1 MSAAPL
7 IVGTAGHIDHGKT
20 SLVRALTGVDL
31 DRSPEEK
38 ARGITLHL
46 GFTATTLPGGRSVSF
61 VDVPG
66 HERLVRTMIAGACG
80 LDAALLCVSA
90 VEGVMPQTREHL
102 AILGLLGVQAGLV
115 VLTCPDLVDEDGLL
129 LARMDVE
136 DNVVGTFLEGAPIL
150 AVASGPSP
158 AGHAALLEAL
168 GALPVRGRPVAG
180 AFRLPVDRAFLRPGF
195 GAVVTGTV
203 ASGAVRDGEE
213 LIVQPTGQRARLRGL
228 HHSGLPV
235 TEVSAGQRAALNLA
249 GVAEADLSRGLVVT
263 RPGGPSPTPILDVEL
278 RLLPDAPALEDGVR
292 VRLLIGTAEVLAVV
306 ATISAPAAGA
316 ELGPPLFP
324 GDALLAQLRTEAP
337 IVAEAGDRFVLRRE
351 SPLQTLGG
359 GVVLD
364 PHAPRLRRRDLA
376 RAQAELLALR
386 AGDERPLLDRAG
398 DLGLAQNDPRAA
410 GLGAPL
416 GDRRLH
422 PERLARLHARLD
434 AALAEWHAE
443 HPQASAL
450 GRRELHMT
458 ALPQLTERLFDAL
471 VQQAAEAGR
480 VELDGPRLRQAGW
493 TPRLSPADRAQIAA
507 LCEQVRAAGAEAP
520 RLSELSA
527 PPPLVLLA
535 IEGGALQRVGERVFH
550 RDTVQHIKEVVI
562 AHLLATGSLSAG
574 DLKAL
579 LSLSRQHAIPLLEW
593 LDAQRITQRQG
604 DLRVLHPERAARPG
618 PAA

>member
-1 MSAAPL
+1 MNDAPL

-46 GFTATTLPGGRSVSF
+46 GFTATTLPGGRRVSF

-66 HERLVRTMIAGACG
+66 HERLVRTMIAGATG

-102 AILGLLGVQAGLV
+102 AILELLGVRAGLV
-115 VLTCPDLVDEDGLL
+115 VLTCPDLVDEEGLL

-136 DNVVGTFLEGAPIL
+136 DNVVGTFLEGAPVIQ
-150 AVASGPSP
+150 VASGPVP
-158 AGHAALLEAL
+158 AGHAELRAALAT
-168 GALPVRGRPVAG
+168 LPTRPRPRGG

-228 HHSGLPV
+228 HHSGAAV
-235 TEVSAGQRAALNLA
+235 AEVSAGQRAALNLA

-263 RPGGPSPTPILDVEL
+263 RPGGPPPSSVIDVL
-278 RLLPDAPALEDGVR
+278 MRLLPDAPPLDDGAR

-306 ATISAPAAGA
+306 QTISAPAPGAGLA
-316 ELGPPLFP
+316 PPLMP
-324 GDALLAQLRTEAP
+324 GEALLAQLRTDAP
-337 IVAEAGDRFVLRRE
+337 VVAEAGDRFVLRRE

-359 GVVLD
+359 GEVLD
-364 PHAPRLRRRDLA
+364 PQAPRLRRRDLA
-376 RAQAELLALR
+376 RGQAELLALLD
-386 AGDERPLLDRAG
+386 GDQRPLLDRAG
-398 DLGLAQNDPRAA
+398 DLGLSQSDPRAP

-422 PERLARLHARLD
+422 PERLARLHARLS
-434 AALAEWHAE
+434 AALDAWHAE
-443 HPQASAL
+443 HPLASGL
-450 GRRELHMT
+450 GRRELHMAT
-458 ALPQLTERLFDAL
+458 LPQLSERLFDAL
-471 VQQAAEAGR
+471 VQQAAEAGQ
-480 VELDGPRLRQAGW
+480 VELEGPRLRRAGW
-493 TPRLSPADRAQIAA
+493 QPRLSPADQAQLSA
-507 LCEQVRAAGAEAP
+507 LYAKVRAAGAEGP
-520 RLSELSA
+520 RLSELGA
-527 PPPLVLLA
+527 PPPLVQLGL
-535 IEGGALQRVGERVFH
+535 ERGELQRVGERLLH
-550 RDTVQHIKEVVI
+550 RDTVQHIKDVVI

-574 DLKAL
+574 DLKGL

-593 LDAQRITQRQG
+593 LDQQRITQRKG
-604 DLRVLHPERAARPG
+604 DLRALHPEQAERGAPAR
-618 PAA
+618 